1 MRSWK
6 LTRRDILF
14 ESPVFKLRR
23 DQLVSPR
30 TGLEAPYFVMEC
42 ADWVNVVAITPDRQ
56 IVLVRQYRFG
66 RESVTLEIPGGVVE
80 PGEDPRDAGLR
91 ELREE
96 TGYDGG
102 TVTSLGWVEPNPAI
116 QSNACHMYLVEGC
129 TLQAEQELDEGE
141 DVEVV
146 LMNLEKVPEAVR
158 NGEIRHALAVAA
170 LYKMGLVGGG

>member
-1 MRSWK
+1 MKRWT

-14 ESPVFKLRR
+14 ESVPFRLRR
-23 DQLVSPR
+23 DLLVSPR
-30 TGLEAPYFVMEC
+30 TGAEAPYFAMEC
-42 ADWVNVVAITPDRQ
+42 ADWVNVVAITPQRQ

-66 RESVTLEIPGGVVE
+66 RETFSLEVPGGVVE
-80 PGEDPRDAGLR
+80 DGENPQVAGLR

-102 TVTSLGWVEPNPAI
+102 EVTSLGWVEPNAAI
-116 QSNACHMYLVEGC
+116 QNNRCFMYLVEGC

-146 LMNLEKVPEAVR
+146 LMDLDDLPAAVR
-158 NGEIRHALAVAA
+158 SGEIKHALSIAA
-170 LYKMGLVGGG
+170 FHMRGLIGG